1 MPIDNKK
8 LKNLYDAMRQE
19 GYDQSYD
26 EFRGAFLGNNNYANR
41 KDIYD
46 TMSSGGYNL
55 GKTYAEFMTSMRV
68 APKQANNRAS
78 AQAAAA
84 KSAPTQPTKGGWRPN
99 AEQMAGYQK
108 FTDGVLRTVK
118 NGDDVM
124 NRVNRQVARA
134 TRPNQQKVNLGF
146 NNKHSLLGGGSQ
158 VQHEGKKFD
167 AAKGDFVDQYS
178 TEAGNVYDNTYE
190 ADAEQYN
197 INRNKRDADTLDMVA
212 DIERQIREQEELLE
226 KTRKASRDVKAPDNL
241 WDALR
246 YTMSHADGS
255 RLDQEDIDEEAIKAN
270 ITNLQNRRSLLLHG
284 TSIGQKVGKSI
295 GDQLAEVNK
304 MINANLDDY
313 YKNHPDGGP
322 KIHDLEYNEI
332 WSIPSNPYLDVA
344 KRSLEDAQEMFNEAG
359 KSVGESGLTG
369 FGKGVIR
376 GFGSKLFDART
387 WDMGYTDL
395 KGGLSLAEV
404 LKKADEGKPLTV
416 EQQKMLDAK
425 ATELACAAY
434 FSGAL
439 GRGYKAG
446 QVTAESIPFMLEF
459 MLNPLSGTGRSAQAM
474 LTRYA
479 LKRFGRKAT
488 MELGE
493 DAAKKILYGDIRQL
507 TKSVFDKGLSKGAR
521 RLAAKTLAG
530 KASAR
535 IAGDITGAA
544 GMTFTT
550 GQGRVAADMLNRAT
564 GQVKFGVDTDGKV
577 KYTGH
582 DAPEESSLLTAYGKA
597 FGSQFSEN
605 YSEFM
610 GPYISYVGG
619 MFANGLKKIGGKYL
633 FDGLSSL
640 RNRSAA
646 AVMKLP
652 FAPMVSDF
660 IREAT
665 KSDWAKVIKGMQ
677 KRAHWDGTAEEYLEE
692 VAGNMLNAILVGD
705 NDFSTEEGRGVFN
718 LSDNID
724 TFLGVGLMSGAM
736 SVSSAAGYRT
746 PAYRARKMV
755 ENADARGEK
764 LMGGSLW
771 GKFRSSFDAAQSEQD
786 KQVILTSLL
795 QNSSLTNEGRR
806 AALQYAI
813 GKQFQQAVADGTFR
827 EMEEDAEKGNEVERA
842 CRAEY
847 AEGQNID
854 SVEEMRDAKT
864 RYNVLLREALAV
876 EPNAEIYSDPQFYE
890 QSNPNAT
897 PEQKAAMRAYAE
909 AKAQYEG
916 VADRMKTDMA
926 DQQQKANE
934 QVDRFKNQTDGLI
947 TRVRLRGSDA
957 EFYVTS
963 GHISLNNDG
972 TINDAATSSNLTIV
986 DGEGNERFISRGD
999 VVDVLAQNTPEET
1012 LEQLNDIIMNE
1023 AKAKADLIDGKL
1035 SFRAGDTFTIL
1046 NNEGQEQKVTIA
1058 QDPSTMAMSAVIE
1071 GEQAAVPLTEDS
1083 MAKLQQMSDAYQ
1095 ESRFG
1100 KYRQEQLDAVANAE
1114 NEATQ
1119 EGTAPASPTAA
1130 QEETG
1135 EPTEA
1140 RSYGYGESVSYV
1152 DGEGHTQEGVVH
1164 GKTPEGTYEVEFDN
1178 PPSGKNVVDEY
1189 TQEELDALVQ
1199 PIPAGQT
1206 EEAIPEPTALERVP
1220 INEETG
1226 EPMFEKADSETALD
1240 ALNEVTGGNEDN
1252 TTAIVRA
1259 QVEQATKALEAL
1271 KKKKPSKKAP
1281 SLKGSPLAMVK
1292 AQQEAEAN
1300 YNTAMEEYNAQV
1312 AAAEENLNA
1321 WSRINSLMNDRK
1333 RAIREQQEAERKARE
1348 EELHAEAVARLEE
1361 DKRIAAEK
1369 AAEQEAVGTHAV
1381 NPKIKAKWDGA
1392 TKVEGNP
1399 NAITLAD
1406 GSTIRGHY
1414 VLTEAGA
1421 ATASHDVNNAYE
1433 PTEGFPV
1440 DENGES
1446 VNDRDYKRDRDA
1458 QRIVRDMADSYDGR
1472 ALQSPVI
1479 VSKDGV
1485 VLSGNNRTMSGEIAA
1500 RQGTDKAYVA
1510 HLREFGAMFGFTP
1523 EQIDGMQHPRVV
1535 FVPDEELPY
1544 DANTFARFNAE
1555 QQKKQSKPEH
1565 AVKLGKIVPD
1575 NVFTSIVGDISR
1587 FDRMSDYYADGKAA
1601 ASAISQL
1608 LDAGVINEMQL
1619 PELRTGNALSA
1630 AGKELIE
1637 NTLIGKVFQ
1646 TSPDAVRQIIS
1657 TPTLRQ
1663 SVVMGLNEI
1672 ANNRTLAKSGYD
1684 LSKELAAAVD
1694 LVSRAKA
1701 EAPEIYKEGM
1711 PVSPYGRQQG
1721 LFDDEYGDS
1730 RVTDGVTLLLADL
1743 LNSGKP
1749 SDLRKVLSTY
1759 NHEAASPAA
1768 GLMDMFSGDVPS
1780 KEDVLNNVLNHF
1792 RNATPKEQQAIV
1804 DAAIAERKRRAE
1816 AAEPGGGS
1824 QGGEQTEN
1832 AVRGSEETSAENL
1845 GGNQADGIQ
1854 EKLTEEEADAMLDR
1868 MKSIADPMP
1877 EVELTPENWMNT
1889 FGLSNKIDTP
1899 IGEVKMGESQYA
1911 KLMEKKRSKEFGMV
1925 VGTITDPDVVFIEPS
1940 SAKDGQVTERAY
1952 SYVFVKTFK
1961 KEDENVRYYSSV
1973 TVSIDGMEISV
1984 SSHYINSNKAKK
1996 KLLELNR
2003 RYTKTAL
2010 ISNSSDGRLAE
2021 QQDAVPDL
2029 LPTQENNAVSDLP
2042 FPKDGVSVGEDT
2054 ANSTE
2059 LQGNG
2064 KESSHKGFVPDEKV
2078 IEENVQRSERALG
2091 LPSSV
2096 KREKTEVKVS
2106 DNGKVMVIKTDY
2118 SANGSKASVITLLAE
2133 NDGQL
2138 DWAAQS
2144 FVDGKPTSEL
2154 KYDYTL
2160 SYDDMMEMFDDND
2173 AIRQDINPLKQIAR
2187 NAGID
2192 IDALLNGKE
2201 HGTKVSIEASREK
2214 TSENEGEK
2222 TLSAQIEDASADVNT
2237 EPTEAQKEA
2246 GNYKKGHVHVG
2257 SFDITIEQPQGSVRK
2272 GTDANGKQWESK
2284 MHNTYGYFRGT
2295 EGVDGD
2301 HIDVF
2306 LSNDI
2311 DGWNR
2316 QTVFVVDQYNPDGSF
2331 DEHKVMLGF
2340 NNAEEAKRDYL
2351 ANYEKGWENG
2361 RRIDVS
2367 AVNLADFEKWIASS
2381 HRKTKPFS
2389 EYSSVK
2395 KEGSSSSETKQS
2407 KSTAEEKPFNAV
2419 IEMLRKKFPDA
2430 SMEALTA
2437 ADRLLREQ
2445 ALPGERQKAIEA
2457 VAKALGLKV
2466 EWRDTMEKEN
2476 GTFNPKTRTITIAR
2490 DSEHALANTF
2500 GHEVTHA
2507 VRKLSEADYKNLKD
2521 AVRRLYPSEKE
2532 YNEAVQ
2538 AYGEVYTD
2546 LDFDALEEELIAD
2559 NIGFMIGGRNDMT
2572 QELASRMNHRVLWAI
2587 HDAMNKVRNALAKVL
2602 HIDSKKN
2609 GLLEA
2614 IDSARATIRETMAN
2628 AQRIAKEK
2636 GQGLSNESDSTKQSL
2651 RTQDTTIRDA
2661 LVERM
2666 RLSGMDVI
2674 TDETGQRVL
2683 DMANGRDT
2691 RFEAARHKSEA
2702 ARRRDEMLRAIDQAK
2717 AFISGKTE
2725 QQTRAERRERERKFR
2740 EETKVLY
2747 DRVLAGNFDS
2757 VTLQLLDDF
2766 INKVTP
2772 NNYYGRPLSKR
2783 LSERTLRKVYERE
2796 RTSSVDAL
2804 FSRISESAVPA
2815 DERTRPEA
2823 KRRIE
2828 EKKKELLKGWAI
2840 ATGNWHTAVSD
2851 FTDDTKPI
2859 GSGKDSVVYHSKD
2872 GKSVIKVSKGKES
2885 ARKFRPDMDNVA
2897 LFNTVFPASKYEIIG
2912 YGEID
2917 GKFVR
2922 FLRQPIVDFTDS
2934 TPLSVEERV
2943 AYMERLGFRPMNDEK
2958 TAFTNG
2964 EIVASDIQGNN
2975 IVKDRDGNIRVID
2988 ADMRFHTKEFGG
3000 KYSYPA
3006 VETDTETAPNIRE
3019 QRVYHGNGANDVRFF
3034 RTANGKAYGF
3044 TVGGK
3049 IYIDPRIATSE
3060 TPVHEYA
3067 HLWATALKSAN
3078 AKEWQ
3083 NVVGLMKGTKVWDEV
3098 KALYPELKSDDE
3110 IADEVLATYSGRRG
3124 AERLREEQRR
3134 IAKGNGSVFEKAEA
3148 ISALERV
3155 KQALKRFWKGVADFL
3170 HIHYTSA
3177 EEVADRVMKDL
3188 LDGVDPRKFGDG
3200 GKSLDAYNKI
3210 RKHFIGEQ
3218 GAERADHA
3226 EEVTTR
3232 IDNLN
3237 VAREMEDAKK
3247 DAKAIKMA
3255 TGWERGADGKWRY
3268 EIPDLKYF
3276 GKGDAGYKKARGKQ
3290 PWSKEL
3296 DGLSDKIFDGE
3307 ELSESEYRRFDELA
3321 QKEDDFKTDY
3331 LNREKP
3337 HLADWVENDELFK
3350 AYPDLKR
3357 VNVVFTDQLPTN
3369 VGGSYNEREHTI
3381 VVNTNYVGDIDSV
3394 LAHEVQHAIQKIE
3407 GFARGGNPES
3417 IQERFK
3423 AAKKEWRARAWADE
3437 LRYKAD
3443 EMGEHYNQAAVEKA
3457 LIDEYKEMGM
3467 DDDEWMPD
3475 KETRMKGFNYFARGY
3490 ADRSMDADIK
3500 NFRLA
3505 ESTRADFNPYMEYTK
3520 LGGEVESRNVEKR
3533 MKMSPEERRAS
3544 LAAETEDVSREDQIF
3559 LFGEDGTSMKTSSDL
3574 NEMFGNRWLDEQ
3586 TNDDGRHTTQVK
3598 STINSYKKF
3607 GDWVKRDS
3615 NGRDVDVLDA
3625 SSGLGLGTAWMR
3637 DNGFKVDDVEPFPS
3651 DSREAPTFSS
3661 YDEIDKKYDYIIS
3674 NAVLNVIPDDW
3685 RANVLHQMADKL
3697 KDGGKLVINVRGAEG
3712 IRKQGIEG
3720 KTRTTLDDASEILV
3734 HRPDGSIK
3742 SYQKGFTKSE
3752 LKEWCEKELGEGY
3765 SVEIANNKNAGG
3777 SYDTA
3782 VVVTKN
3788 NESDIETIN
3797 TKFNEELQQQID
3809 GTLPEGHIYK
3819 MGKPGRI
3826 LLSTGVPNLPI
3837 QMNAK
3842 RLQVKAT
3849 LFDHDFDL
3857 SEVKDLVRVLQHP
3870 LAVFAYGDKSKA
3882 QNIIVPL
3889 QKDGKNFI
3897 VGLSLN
3903 PTVGGRKLEINSI
3916 RNVFPKDNSEWLNW
3930 INQDKALYIDK
3941 EKIQTLIDQ
3950 QRTNLADVAYLDLDS
3965 VANVMENF
3973 ENPKVS
3979 DENVADGGIMFR
3991 NGGAA
3996 DAEKQSRR
4004 GTPNLYP
4011 DHIAQAI
4018 YEQSV
4023 SGFKFDLDE
4032 AWHDSLL
4039 SVKRLQEAISETRGV
4054 PIRDFENV
4062 YWHAVTLSS
4071 VNAAEMEQLMN
4082 LRIQPFIEAVQDICK
4097 KHDLTQEDIEVYL
4110 NCKHG
4115 LERNEAMARKFAE
4128 AKAEEEF
4135 EAELKKAQKTAT
4147 ANPNDQAAQLAL
4159 LDVQLRMNDRKHE
4172 LYLKNREKD
4181 YSGLTDIF
4189 DPKDKVTGDRLDLTV
4204 SELEDKAKK
4213 CVDDF
4218 EAKVGVAEV
4227 TKLWDNIHE
4236 LNNYSL
4242 RKSYLSGLISKNQ
4255 YDSVKQMYQW
4265 YVPLRG
4271 FNEEVAGDVYTYVTR
4286 GETRTQQLLKEAKG
4300 RTSRAGDI
4308 LATMMNMANSAV
4320 NQGNRNLMKQKIL
4333 NLALNAKSPLLSVS
4347 STWYQTDANGFD
4359 VPIEPPIN
4367 DQMTPSEQKD
4377 AIEQWEDTM
4386 EMLAKQGKVH
4396 RMSDNLRLNL
4406 RTQKWQADEHCI
4418 RVQRGGKEYC
4428 VWVNGNP
4435 RAAQALNDRLGNQ
4448 VTKPYKATET
4458 ILDKAEDLFTDGF
4471 IKIFRYMAQSVTSL
4485 NPEFVISNFQRD
4497 LASASLIS
4505 TGKYGA
4511 GYTKDFLV
4519 NVKRLGVLTGTM
4531 SHKKEYRNA
4540 AGIYTLYS
4548 KYKSGNL
4555 DNNNE
4560 MERYFAEFMANGG
4573 ETGYTQSLSI
4583 KDYQSRIQSALGDKG
4598 FVKWSKNAGHAVAD
4612 FVEMA
4617 NRGVENTC
4625 RFAAYMTSRQHGKSV
4640 LQSIVDAKE
4649 ASTNFNLHGA
4659 GGFGNAWLRKSIIF
4673 INPAVQSIVQ
4683 YCQLTAKHPKA
4694 MLSMLGGTIGLGA
4707 AMAFACAS
4715 MVAPGGGD
4723 PDSNYW
4729 DLSDYVRHN
4738 YIVIPSGNGNWT
4750 RIALPPEI
4758 RAVYGLGVIAM
4769 EAAMGR
4775 MNHSSIP
4782 AAIGDQLMQFSPVAF
4797 LDPRNFFN
4805 RSDSDHPVGKTLFR
4819 AFIPTLLSPLADAYV
4834 FDEDFMGR
4842 QITGKN
4848 DFNDDK
4854 PEFQRTSYDTL
4865 PQLVSF
4871 SRWLNNISGGN
4882 DYKKGWINVNPSSAG
4897 YVASQYIGGPLQFF
4911 TKIGKTVA
4919 MITYEDLR
4927 DMRNVPFL
4935 SRFMTST
4942 DNDYGRNQVSNAEF
4956 KYWSAIADDVRT
4968 QIRGFEKEIE
4978 SGDTKNLDDYKKL
4991 VSSKEYEMYQMI
5003 DYMDWLKDIR
5013 ELNQKRKEETTQD
5026 AQKQVT
5032 LEIYEVRRKMAEC
5045 LNKAEEMGVYLEMGQ
5060 LNLELANAKTTEERA
5075 AIQAKINEKRK
5086 ENLKKIGAIE

>member
-1 MPIDNKK
+1 MSNIIDKMYDDLKAKGYLSKDRDTFNKFFFAPGETGYQNRKK
-8 LKNLYDAMRQE
+8 LYDDLHSKGYLQSSSYEDFAQRIGLHSVRPSQTASRQ
-19 GYDQSYD
+19 Q
-26 EFRGAFLGNNNYANR
+26 
-41 KDIYD
+41 
-46 TMSSGGYNL
+46 
-55 GKTYAEFMTSMRV
+55 V
-68 APKQANNRAS
+68 APQQANKNA
-78 AQAAAA
+78 AAHAAAA
-84 KSAPTQPTKGGWRPN
+84 KSAPTQPAKGGWRPN

-178 TEAGNVYDNTYE
+178 TEAGNVYDNAYE

-226 KTRKASRDVKAPDNL
+226 KTRKASRDVKAPNNL

-246 YTMSHADGS
+246 YTMSHADGP

-270 ITNLQNRRSLLLHG
+270 ITNLQNKRLLLLHG

-295 GDQLAEVNK
+295 GDQLAEVNR
-304 MINANLDDY
+304 MIGDDIDNY
-313 YKNHPDGGP
+313 YKRHPNGGP
-322 KIHDLEYNEI
+322 TLVSHDYHATGQYQI
-332 WSIPSNPYLDVA
+332 NPYLDVA
-344 KRSLEDAQEMFNEAG
+344 ARSLEDAQEMFNEAG

-550 GQGRVAADMLNRAT
+550 GQGRVVADMLNRAT

-736 SVSSAAGYRT
+736 SVASAAGYRT

-755 ENADARGEK
+755 ENADSRGEK
-764 LMGGSLW
+764 LLGSSLW
-771 GKFRSSFDAAQSEQD
+771 GKFKSSFDAAQSEQD

-806 AALQYAI
+806 AVLQYAS

-864 RYNVLLREALAV
+864 RYNVLLREALSV
-876 EPNAEIYSDPQFYE
+876 EPNAEMYSDPQFYE

-916 VADRMKTDMA
+916 VADRIKTDMA
-926 DQQQKANE
+926 DQQKKANE
-934 QVDRFKNQTDGLI
+934 QVERFKNQTDGLI
-947 TRVRLRGSDA
+947 TRVRLRGSKKNDKKN

-963 GHISLNNDG
+963 GHISLNYNG

-986 DGEGNERFISRGD
+986 DREGNQRFISRDD
-999 VVDVLAQNTPEET
+999 VVEVLSQNTTEET
-1012 LEQLNDIIMNE
+1012 LEQLNDKITNE
-1023 AKAKADLIDGKL
+1023 AKVKADLIDGKL

-1095 ESRFG
+1095 ESRFA
-1100 KYRQEQLDAVANAE
+1100 KFRQEQNDAVANAE

-1119 EGTAPASPTAA
+1119 EGAAPASPTSA
-1130 QEETG
+1130 QEETSAPSEG
-1135 EPTEA
+1135 

-1178 PPSGKNVVDEY
+1178 PPSGKEVVDEY

-1199 PIPAGQT
+1199 PSSAEQT
-1206 EEAIPEPTALERVP
+1206 EEVASGQESEEEVAPSTEAPAETPAEESDAEPQGNDA
-1220 INEETG
+1220 
-1226 EPMFEKADSETALD
+1226 ADSVPPTTEELVEMARRGNELAQYQLDQQGIQWKEPAEQTKDNAVAQSPKKDVPRDKDGNIIYDQVPVATTIEDLYDGALD
-1240 ALNEVTGGNEDN
+1240 DEEIGNFVQSQIDAAN
-1252 TTAIVRA
+1252 
-1259 QVEQATKALEAL
+1259 KAVD
-1271 KKKKPSKKAP
+1271 KITKKKPKISTNKSAYLEAKKKWEGE
-1281 SLKGSPLAMVK
+1281 L
-1292 AQQEAEAN
+1292 
-1300 YNTAMEEYNAQV
+1300 
-1312 AAAEENLNA
+1312 
-1321 WSRINSLMNDRK
+1321 R
-1333 RAIREQQEAERKARE
+1333 EAERKAQYWNDVKAEVEKITTPADARGWKDELSGEAARRQYRENSGNDHEAKSASEVAAEFFSQSHVKVTPESYRKETGFGLDEQRKMVGKISKEGKTIDRLSEELALFDEEYYNGRFFGGDSMVAKDALIAHLSSADARKGVSKVQSEAEAQFVEDYEEQRERYYQERYHMSYEEYIEYSAQEMPELMRKYSNFDEQQFYNRYADEIEADLNRREQQSNNNNGTEGNDATRE
-1348 EELHAEAVARLEE
+1348 EQRHDRGNQVQSGQRTDDNSGSEGGKDSEGEVRTRDEGSDEQKSSSEESAVGGQR
-1361 DKRIAAEK
+1361 
-1369 AAEQEAVGTHAV
+1369 EQETD
-1381 NPKIKAKWDGA
+1381 IEQ
-1392 TKVEGNP
+1392 VEGANEVDKSSHKTDNQGNP
-1399 NAITLAD
+1399 LNAD
-1406 GSTIRGHY
+1406 GTLKLEKVKS
-1414 VLTEAGA
+1414 VDDLTDEDF
-1421 ATASHDVNNAYE
+1421 SK
-1433 PTEGFPV
+1433 PTR
-1440 DENGES
+1440 S
-1446 VNDRDYKRDRDA
+1446 V
-1458 QRIVRDMADSYDGR
+1458 
-1472 ALQSPVI
+1472 
-1479 VSKDGV
+1479 
-1485 VLSGNNRTMSGEIAA
+1485 
-1500 RQGTDKAYVA
+1500 
-1510 HLREFGAMFGFTP
+1510 
-1523 EQIDGMQHPRVV
+1523 
-1535 FVPDEELPY
+1535 ELPQVPENV
-1544 DANTFARFNAE
+1544 DNA
-1555 QQKKQSKPEH
+1555 
-1565 AVKLGKIVPD
+1565 LG
-1575 NVFTSIVGDISR
+1575 
-1587 FDRMSDYYADGKAA
+1587 ADGKPVIIKKNIFEKNWEAHKFPFA
-1601 ASAISQL
+1601 ESRSILKSALYNTDLVGQTQPTKRPLHWVAIK
-1608 LDAGVINEMQL
+1608 LDEKSPIVVLEVNENKDNVEIVGWYTLDGRNLERIKRQAEKNGG
-1619 PELRTGNALSA
+1619 ELVMLSP
-1630 AGKELIE
+1630 KD
-1637 NTLIGKVFQ
+1637 KVE
-1646 TSPDAVRQIIS
+1646 SLS
-1657 TPTLRQ
+1657 TPQ
-1663 SVVMGLNEI
+1663 
-1672 ANNRTLAKSGYD
+1672 
-1684 LSKELAAAVD
+1684 
-1694 LVSRAKA
+1694 
-1701 EAPEIYKEGM
+1701 
-1711 PVSPYGRQQG
+1711 
-1721 LFDDEYGDS
+1721 
-1730 RVTDGVTLLLADL
+1730 
-1743 LNSGKP
+1743 
-1749 SDLRKVLSTY
+1749 SDL
-1759 NHEAASPAA
+1759 
-1768 GLMDMFSGDVPS
+1768 
-1780 KEDVLNNVLNHF
+1780 
-1792 RNATPKEQQAIV
+1792 
-1804 DAAIAERKRRAE
+1804 
-1816 AAEPGGGS
+1816 
-1824 QGGEQTEN
+1824 
-1832 AVRGSEETSAENL
+1832 
-1845 GGNQADGIQ
+1845 
-1854 EKLTEEEADAMLDR
+1854 
-1868 MKSIADPMP
+1868 
-1877 EVELTPENWMNT
+1877 
-1889 FGLSNKIDTP
+1889 
-1899 IGEVKMGESQYA
+1899 
-1911 KLMEKKRSKEFGMV
+1911 
-1925 VGTITDPDVVFIEPS
+1925 
-1940 SAKDGQVTERAY
+1940 
-1952 SYVFVKTFK
+1952 
-1961 KEDENVRYYSSV
+1961 
-1973 TVSIDGMEISV
+1973 
-1984 SSHYINSNKAKK
+1984 
-1996 KLLELNR
+1996 
-2003 RYTKTAL
+2003 
-2010 ISNSSDGRLAE
+2010 SSDGKGNNIS
-2021 QQDAVPDL
+2021 DSV
-2029 LPTQENNAVSDLP
+2029 QENGD
-2042 FPKDGVSVGEDT
+2042 K
-2054 ANSTE
+2054 
-2059 LQGNG
+2059 
-2064 KESSHKGFVPDEKV
+2064 SSK
-2078 IEENVQRSERALG
+2078 
-2091 LPSSV
+2091 
-2096 KREKTEVKVS
+2096 
-2106 DNGKVMVIKTDY
+2106 
-2118 SANGSKASVITLLAE
+2118 
-2133 NDGQL
+2133 
-2138 DWAAQS
+2138 
-2144 FVDGKPTSEL
+2144 
-2154 KYDYTL
+2154 
-2160 SYDDMMEMFDDND
+2160 
-2173 AIRQDINPLKQIAR
+2173 
-2187 NAGID
+2187 
-2192 IDALLNGKE
+2192 
-2201 HGTKVSIEASREK
+2201 
-2214 TSENEGEK
+2214 
-2222 TLSAQIEDASADVNT
+2222 
-2237 EPTEAQKEA
+2237 
-2246 GNYKKGHVHVG
+2246 
-2257 SFDITIEQPQGSVRK
+2257 
-2272 GTDANGKQWESK
+2272 
-2284 MHNTYGYFRGT
+2284 
-2295 EGVDGD
+2295 
-2301 HIDVF
+2301 
-2306 LSNDI
+2306 
-2311 DGWNR
+2311 
-2316 QTVFVVDQYNPDGSF
+2316 
-2331 DEHKVMLGF
+2331 
-2340 NNAEEAKRDYL
+2340 
-2351 ANYEKGWENG
+2351 
-2361 RRIDVS
+2361 
-2367 AVNLADFEKWIASS
+2367 
-2381 HRKTKPFS
+2381 
-2389 EYSSVK
+2389 
-2395 KEGSSSSETKQS
+2395 TKQS

-2507 VRKLSEADYKNLKD
+2507 VRNLSEADYKNLKD
-2521 AVRRLYPSEKE
+2521 AVRRLYSSEKE

-2538 AYGEVYTD
+2538 TYGDMYTG

-2609 GLLEA
+2609 GLLET

-2636 GQGLSNESDSTKQSL
+2636 GQGLSNESGSARQSL
-2651 RTQDTTIRDA
+2651 RTQDTAIRDA

-2674 TDETGQRVL
+2674 TDEAEGQRVL

-2783 LSERTLRKVYERE
+2783 LSERTLRKVHERE

-2804 FSRISESAVPA
+2804 FSRISESSVPA
-2815 DERTRPEA
+2815 NERTRPEA

-2840 ATGNWHTAVSD
+2840 ATGNWHTDVKD
-2851 FTDDTKPI
+2851 FTNADEPL
-2859 GSGKDSVVYHSKD
+2859 GSGKDSDVYVSKD
-2872 GKSVIKVSKGKES
+2872 GNNVIKVSKGKES

-2975 IVKDRDGNIRVID
+2975 IVRDRDGNIRVID

-3019 QRVYHGNGANDVRFF
+3019 QRVYHGNGANGVRFF

-3098 KALYPELKSDDE
+3098 KALYPELKSEDE

-3124 AERLREEQRR
+3124 AERLREEQRK

-3148 ISALERV
+3148 ISALESV

-3381 VVNTNYVGDIDSV
+3381 VVNTNYVGDTDSV

-3697 KDGGKLVINVRGAEG
+3697 KDGGKLVINVRGAES
-3712 IRKQGIEG
+3712 ISKQGKEG
-3720 KTRTTLDDASEILV
+3720 ETRITLDSPSEILV
-3734 HRPDGSIK
+3734 LRPNGSIK
-3742 SYQKGFTKSE
+3742 AYQKGFTKSE

-3788 NESDIETIN
+3788 NESGTVGVASEAGHPSWSAQALPSSVAKLEKNQEYAKDLA
-3797 TKFNEELQQQID
+3797 KLS
-3809 GTLPEGHIYK
+3809 GTLSKKVMGAHEFLFSVAKAFGFEEGNFNKSFYTDLGSSVGI
-3819 MGKPGRI
+3819 RI
-3826 LLSTGVPNLPI
+3826 S
-3837 QMNAK
+3837 
-3842 RLQVKAT
+3842 
-3849 LFDHDFDL
+3849 DHSANPD
-3857 SEVKDLVRVLQHP
+3857 
-3870 LAVFAYGDKSKA
+3870 
-3882 QNIIVPL
+3882 NIINRNDNSNVYGL
-3889 QKDGKNFI
+3889 VIKLSNHRFKSRKDANYLEYVYYPDKLTQERQQEIVVGLKNF
-3897 VGLSLN
+3897 
-3903 PTVGGRKLEINSI
+3903 LETGDYAQLPSPDRVNRSGVFDR
-3916 RNVFPKDNSEWLNW
+3916 RNDIDSESS
-3930 INQDKALYIDK
+3930 
-3941 EKIQTLIDQ
+3941 
-3950 QRTNLADVAYLDLDS
+3950 DV
-3965 VANVMENF
+3965 
-3973 ENPKVS
+3973 
-3979 DENVADGGIMFR
+3979 
-3991 NGGAA
+3991 
-3996 DAEKQSRR
+3996 KQSRR

-4023 SGFKFDLDE
+4023 NGFKFDLDE

-4115 LERNEAMARKFAE
+4115 LERNEAMARRAAE
-4128 AKAEEEF
+4128 KQANEEFKDELRKAER
-4135 EAELKKAQKTAT
+4135 AAAKDPL
-4147 ANPNDQAAQLAL
+4147 DQDAADAL
-4159 LDVQLRMNDRKHE
+4159 DDVKQRMNDREEE

-4218 EAKVGVAEV
+4218 ENKVGVADV

-4242 RKSYLSGLISKNQ
+4242 RKSYLSGLISKSQ

-4367 DQMTPSEQKD
+4367 DQMTPSEQRD

-4386 EMLAKQGKVH
+4386 EMQAKQGKVH

-4458 ILDKAEDLFTDGF
+4458 ILDKAEELFTDGF
-4471 IKIFRYMAQSVTSL
+4471 IKIFRYMAKSVTSL

-4505 TGKYGA
+4505 TGKYGV

-4540 AGIYTLYS
+4540 AGIYTLYN
-4548 KYKSGNL
+4548 KYKSGTL

-4560 MERYFAEFMANGG
+4560 MERYFAEFMQNGG

-4694 MLSMLGGTIGLGA
+4694 MLSMLGGTILLGA

-4775 MNHSSIP
+4775 MNHSRIP

-4805 RSDSDHPVGKTLFR
+4805 RSDSDHSVGKTLIK
-4819 AFIPTLLSPLADAYV
+4819 AFTPTLASPIADAYIW
-4834 FDEDFMGR
+4834 DEDFMGR
-4842 QITGKN
+4842 QITGRN
-4848 DFNDDK
+4848 DFNEDK
-4854 PEFQRTSYDTL
+4854 PEFQRVSYDTL

-4897 YVASQYIGGPLQFF
+4897 YVASQYLGGPLQFF

-5045 LNKAEEMGVYLEMGQ
+5045 LNKAEEMGVYLEMSQ

>member
-68 APKQANNRAS
+68 APQQANKNAA

-84 KSAPTQPTKGGWRPN
+84 KSAPTQPAKGGWRPN
-99 AEQMAGYQK
+99 AEQMAGYQR

-124 NRVNRQVARA
+124 NRVNTRVARA
-134 TRPNQQKVNLGF
+134 KRPNQQKVNLGF

-178 TEAGNVYDNTYE
+178 TEAGNVYDNAYE

-197 INRNKRDADTLDMVA
+197 INRNKRDAETLDAVA

-246 YTMSHADGS
+246 YTMSHADGP

-304 MINANLDDY
+304 MIGDDIDNY
-313 YKNHPDGGP
+313 YKRHPNGGP
-322 KIHDLEYNEI
+322 TLVSHDYHATGQYQT
-332 WSIPSNPYLDVA
+332 NPYLDVA
-344 KRSLEDAQEMFNEAG
+344 ARSLEDAQEMFNEAG

-404 LKKADEGKPLTV
+404 LKRADEGKPLTV

-459 MLNPLSGTGRSAQAM
+459 MLNPLSKTGISAQAM

-521 RLAAKTLAG
+521 GLAAKTLVSKAG
-530 KASAR
+530 AR

-544 GMTFTT
+544 GMTATT
-550 GQGRVAADMLNRAT
+550 GQGRVVADMLNRAT

-764 LMGGSLW
+764 LLGGSLW
-771 GKFRSSFDAAQSEQD
+771 GKFKSSFDAAQSEQD
-786 KQVILTSLL
+786 KQVILTALL
-795 QNSSLTNEGRR
+795 QNSSLTNEARR
-806 AALQYAI
+806 AALQYAS

-827 EMEEDAEKGNEVERA
+827 EMEEDAEKGNEVERS

-847 AEGQNID
+847 TEGQNID

-864 RYNVLLREALAV
+864 RYNVLISGALAV
-876 EPNAEIYSDPQFYE
+876 EPNAEMYSGPQFYE

-934 QVDRFKNQTDGLI
+934 QVERFKNQTDGLI

-986 DGEGNERFISRGD
+986 DGEGNQRFISRGD

-1023 AKAKADLIDGKL
+1023 AKEKADLIDGKL

-1100 KYRQEQLDAVANAE
+1100 KYRQEQQDAVANAE

-1119 EGTAPASPTAA
+1119 EEATPTSPTVA
-1130 QEETG
+1130 QEEAGAPTG
-1135 EPTEA
+1135 G

-1152 DGEGHTQEGVVH
+1152 DGEGHTQDGVVH
-1164 GKTPEGTYEVEFDN
+1164 GKTPDGTYEVEFEN
-1178 PPSGKNVVDEY
+1178 PPSGKNVVDAY

-1199 PIPAGQT
+1199 PSSAEQT
-1206 EEAIPEPTALERVP
+1206 EEVVPEQVP
-1220 INEETG
+1220 EE
-1226 EPMFEKADSETALD
+1226 EPAEPQGNDAADSVPPTTEELVEMARRGNELAQYQLDQQGIQWKEPAEQTKDNAVAQSPKKDVPRDKDGNIIYDQVPVATTIEDLYDGALD
-1240 ALNEVTGGNEDN
+1240 DEEIGNFVQSQIDAAN
-1252 TTAIVRA
+1252 
-1259 QVEQATKALEAL
+1259 KAVD
-1271 KKKKPSKKAP
+1271 KITKKKPQISTNKSAYLEAKKKWEGE
-1281 SLKGSPLAMVK
+1281 L
-1292 AQQEAEAN
+1292 
-1300 YNTAMEEYNAQV
+1300 
-1312 AAAEENLNA
+1312 
-1321 WSRINSLMNDRK
+1321 R
-1333 RAIREQQEAERKARE
+1333 EAERKAQYWNDVKAEVEKITTPADARGWKDELSGEAARRQYRENSGNDHEAKSASEVAAEFFSQSHVKVTPESYRKETGFGLDEQRKMVGKISKEGKTIDRLSEELALFDEEYYNGRFFGGDSMVAKDALIAHLSSADARKGVSKVQSEAEAQFVEDYEEQRERYYQERYHMSYEEYIEYSAQEMPELMRKYSNFDEQQFYNRYADEIEADLTRREQQSNNNNGTEENDSTRE
-1348 EELHAEAVARLEE
+1348 EQRHDRGNQVQSGQRTDDNSGSEGGEDSEGAVRTRDEGSDEQKSSSEE
-1361 DKRIAAEK
+1361 SAVGGQREQETDIEQVEGANEVDKRSHKTDNQGNPLNADGTLKLEKVKSVDDLTDEDFSKPTRSVELPQVPENVDNALGADGKPVIIKKNIFEKNWEAHKFPFAESRSILKSALYNTDLVGQTQPTKRPLHWVAIKLDEKSPIVVLEVNENKDNVEIVGWYTLDGRNLERIKRQAEK
-1369 AAEQEAVGTHAV
+1369 NGGELVMLS
-1381 NPKIKAKWDGA
+1381 PKD
-1392 TKVEGNP
+1392 KVESLSTPQSDLSSDGKGKEKVSSKQGSVGRKNVYGK
-1399 NAITLAD
+1399 NKVAD
-1406 GSTIRGHY
+1406 WRTSVSSAMRQYET
-1414 VLTEAGA
+1414 
-1421 ATASHDVNNAYE
+1421 SPHDAH
-1433 PTEGFPV
+1433 
-1440 DENGES
+1440 
-1446 VNDRDYKRDRDA
+1446 
-1458 QRIVRDMADSYDGR
+1458 
-1472 ALQSPVI
+1472 
-1479 VSKDGV
+1479 
-1485 VLSGNNRTMSGEIAA
+1485 
-1500 RQGTDKAYVA
+1500 VA
-1510 HLREFGAMFGFTP
+1510 MCDI
-1523 EQIDGMQHPRVV
+1523 IDGMDSNALYGLMRMVLRTITSLDNENIRDGWKVDATHDLFDILKDRGFVV
-1535 FVPDEELPY
+1535 TKGSKGVAIGDVVIDKHGIIYVVEGVGKSRLDCGLY
-1544 DANTFARFNAE
+1544 DVNDKTIID
-1555 QQKKQSKPEH
+1555 H
-1565 AVKLGKIVPD
+1565 M
-1575 NVFTSIVGDISR
+1575 TISR
-1587 FDRMSDYYADGKAA
+1587 ASVKYYYRDVNGKKDSVRLQKAD
-1601 ASAISQL
+1601 
-1608 LDAGVINEMQL
+1608 V
-1619 PELRTGNALSA
+1619 
-1630 AGKELIE
+1630 
-1637 NTLIGKVFQ
+1637 
-1646 TSPDAVRQIIS
+1646 
-1657 TPTLRQ
+1657 
-1663 SVVMGLNEI
+1663 
-1672 ANNRTLAKSGYD
+1672 
-1684 LSKELAAAVD
+1684 
-1694 LVSRAKA
+1694 
-1701 EAPEIYKEGM
+1701 
-1711 PVSPYGRQQG
+1711 
-1721 LFDDEYGDS
+1721 
-1730 RVTDGVTLLLADL
+1730 
-1743 LNSGKP
+1743 
-1749 SDLRKVLSTY
+1749 
-1759 NHEAASPAA
+1759 
-1768 GLMDMFSGDVPS
+1768 
-1780 KEDVLNNVLNHF
+1780 
-1792 RNATPKEQQAIV
+1792 V
-1804 DAAIAERKRRAE
+1804 DA
-1816 AAEPGGGS
+1816 
-1824 QGGEQTEN
+1824 
-1832 AVRGSEETSAENL
+1832 
-1845 GGNQADGIQ
+1845 
-1854 EKLTEEEADAMLDR
+1854 
-1868 MKSIADPMP
+1868 
-1877 EVELTPENWMNT
+1877 ELM
-1889 FGLSNKIDTP
+1889 
-1899 IGEVKMGESQYA
+1899 
-1911 KLMEKKRSKEFGMV
+1911 
-1925 VGTITDPDVVFIEPS
+1925 
-1940 SAKDGQVTERAY
+1940 
-1952 SYVFVKTFK
+1952 
-1961 KEDENVRYYSSV
+1961 
-1973 TVSIDGMEISV
+1973 
-1984 SSHYINSNKAKK
+1984 
-1996 KLLELNR
+1996 
-2003 RYTKTAL
+2003 
-2010 ISNSSDGRLAE
+2010 
-2021 QQDAVPDL
+2021 
-2029 LPTQENNAVSDLP
+2029 
-2042 FPKDGVSVGEDT
+2042 
-2054 ANSTE
+2054 
-2059 LQGNG
+2059 
-2064 KESSHKGFVPDEKV
+2064 
-2078 IEENVQRSERALG
+2078 
-2091 LPSSV
+2091 
-2096 KREKTEVKVS
+2096 
-2106 DNGKVMVIKTDY
+2106 
-2118 SANGSKASVITLLAE
+2118 
-2133 NDGQL
+2133 
-2138 DWAAQS
+2138 
-2144 FVDGKPTSEL
+2144 
-2154 KYDYTL
+2154 
-2160 SYDDMMEMFDDND
+2160 
-2173 AIRQDINPLKQIAR
+2173 
-2187 NAGID
+2187 
-2192 IDALLNGKE
+2192 
-2201 HGTKVSIEASREK
+2201 
-2214 TSENEGEK
+2214 
-2222 TLSAQIEDASADVNT
+2222 
-2237 EPTEAQKEA
+2237 
-2246 GNYKKGHVHVG
+2246 
-2257 SFDITIEQPQGSVRK
+2257 
-2272 GTDANGKQWESK
+2272 
-2284 MHNTYGYFRGT
+2284 
-2295 EGVDGD
+2295 
-2301 HIDVF
+2301 
-2306 LSNDI
+2306 
-2311 DGWNR
+2311 
-2316 QTVFVVDQYNPDGSF
+2316 
-2331 DEHKVMLGF
+2331 
-2340 NNAEEAKRDYL
+2340 
-2351 ANYEKGWENG
+2351 
-2361 RRIDVS
+2361 
-2367 AVNLADFEKWIASS
+2367 
-2381 HRKTKPFS
+2381 
-2389 EYSSVK
+2389 
-2395 KEGSSSSETKQS
+2395 
-2407 KSTAEEKPFNAV
+2407 AEEKPFNAV

-2445 ALPGERQKAIEA
+2445 ALPGERQKAIKA

-2507 VRKLSEADYKNLKD
+2507 VRNLSEADYKNLKD

-2538 AYGEVYTD
+2538 AYGDEYTG

-2636 GQGLSNESDSTKQSL
+2636 GQGLSNESGSARQSL
-2651 RTQDTTIRDA
+2651 RTQDTASEFAEKHGVAADDVRQYAEGMKSGNLQKADWALSEIRRTMRVANRGMKLSEFGKLFRPIQNELAERYGDIERLRQEHIDAEMRERNLMEAARKKAEEEERNRQARLEELSLLGDAEVDKRYMDALKRGDEATAREMLDEAARRKGYGDAESDYQGEGAWAAPSNPGYKSADERRADLENNTIFNVEDMALGYSAQPEDYFKYPKRYAQDTPHGRESTQSIQKAIEAVKRGEKDVKVKVYRAVPTSVKEGKLRNGDWVTPSRIYAEMHGNNRLEGKYRIIEDEVPVDELWWDGNDANEWGYDNGKGYKYKNVKNNRKSDDLVTRDDKGNVIPPSKRFNQRKADERYQKRTDGVKPSKAEVALRDA
-2661 LVERM
+2661 LVEHM
-2666 RLSGMDVI
+2666 RLSFKDMI
-2674 TDETGQRVL
+2674 ADEEGQRVL
-2683 DMANGRDT
+2683 DLANGDG
-2691 RFEAARHKSEA
+2691 
-2702 ARRRDEMLRAIDQAK
+2702 AK
-2717 AFISGKTE
+2717 
-2725 QQTRAERRERERKFR
+2725 
-2740 EETKVLY
+2740 
-2747 DRVLAGNFDS
+2747 
-2757 VTLQLLDDF
+2757 
-2766 INKVTP
+2766 
-2772 NNYYGRPLSKR
+2772 
-2783 LSERTLRKVYERE
+2783 
-2796 RTSSVDAL
+2796 
-2804 FSRISESAVPA
+2804 
-2815 DERTRPEA
+2815 
-2823 KRRIE
+2823 
-2828 EKKKELLKGWAI
+2828 
-2840 ATGNWHTAVSD
+2840 
-2851 FTDDTKPI
+2851 
-2859 GSGKDSVVYHSKD
+2859 
-2872 GKSVIKVSKGKES
+2872 
-2885 ARKFRPDMDNVA
+2885 
-2897 LFNTVFPASKYEIIG
+2897 
-2912 YGEID
+2912 
-2917 GKFVR
+2917 
-2922 FLRQPIVDFTDS
+2922 
-2934 TPLSVEERV
+2934 
-2943 AYMERLGFRPMNDEK
+2943 
-2958 TAFTNG
+2958 
-2964 EIVASDIQGNN
+2964 
-2975 IVKDRDGNIRVID
+2975 
-2988 ADMRFHTKEFGG
+2988 
-3000 KYSYPA
+3000 
-3006 VETDTETAPNIRE
+3006 E
-3019 QRVYHGNGANDVRFF
+3019 QRVYHGSGADFNHFDHSHMGEGQGTQSFGWGTYVTSSEGIGRTYSESARKKPTYLYGGKEMPSDEFHDYVLSTIVGYMNEDMLNDFMYNIERYGVTRAKDILKKGDLAQYKNLFYQSIGDTRNYAEWKIKAARTLLSLKGIRIRKPKIHLYTVEIPEDNGSNYLDWKAEVGVGLLNKVNSQLEQQGKRLINPNIAKRYEFLSGEDLYETLSMRMAKDDATFNDDKAASEFLSSLGLVGIKYPAGTIHGGAKEGDTNYVIFNEKDAKITDHVRFF
-3034 RTANGKAYGF
+3034 RTANGEAYGF

-3148 ISALERV
+3148 ISALESV

-3276 GKGDAGYKKARGKQ
+3276 SNGYAGWKKARARQ
-3290 PWSKEL
+3290 PWIQEL
-3296 DGLSDKIFDGE
+3296 DALSDKLFEGE
-3307 ELSESEYRRFDELA
+3307 DLSDSEMARFDELA
-3321 QKEDDFKTDY
+3321 AKESAFKAEF

-3467 DDDEWMPD
+3467 DNEEWMPD

-3505 ESTRADFNPYMEYTK
+3505 ESTRADFSPYMEYTK

-3559 LFGEDGTSMKTSSDL
+3559 LFGEGGTSMKTSSDL

-3637 DNGFKVDDVEPFPS
+3637 GNGFKVDDVEPFPS

-3697 KDGGKLVINVRGAEG
+3697 KDGGKLVINVRGAES
-3712 IRKQGIEG
+3712 ISKQGKEG
-3720 KTRTTLDDASEILV
+3720 ETRITLDSPSEILV
-3734 HRPDGSIK
+3734 LRPNGSIK
-3742 SYQKGFTKSE
+3742 AYQKGFTKSE

-3788 NESDIETIN
+3788 NES
-3797 TKFNEELQQQID
+3797 
-3809 GTLPEGHIYK
+3809 GTVGVASGDSHPSWSAQALPN
-3819 MGKPGRI
+3819 
-3826 LLSTGVPNLPI
+3826 SV
-3837 QMNAK
+3837 AK
-3842 RLQVKAT
+3842 LNKSPKLT
-3849 LFDHDFDL
+3849 
-3857 SEVKDLVRVLQHP
+3857 KDLDVLLNKISLKGMGAHEF
-3870 LAVFAYGDKSKA
+3870 LFNVAKAFGLKGDNFNKSFYTDLGDSVGIRISDHTASTSNVVEKNKNNEVYGFVVKLSPHRFKSREDANYLEYVYYPDKLT
-3882 QNIIVPL
+3882 QER
-3889 QKDGKNFI
+3889 QQEI
-3897 VGLSLN
+3897 VGGLKKFLETGDYAQLPSPDHVN
-3903 PTVGGRKLEINSI
+3903 RSGVFDRKNDIDLES
-3916 RNVFPKDNSEWLNW
+3916 S
-3930 INQDKALYIDK
+3930 
-3941 EKIQTLIDQ
+3941 
-3950 QRTNLADVAYLDLDS
+3950 DV
-3965 VANVMENF
+3965 
-3973 ENPKVS
+3973 
-3979 DENVADGGIMFR
+3979 
-3991 NGGAA
+3991 
-3996 DAEKQSRR
+3996 KQSRR

-4023 SGFKFDLDE
+4023 NGFKFDLDE

-4115 LERNEAMARKFAE
+4115 LERNEAMARRAAE
-4128 AKAEEEF
+4128 KQANEEFKDELRKAER
-4135 EAELKKAQKTAT
+4135 AAAKDPL
-4147 ANPNDQAAQLAL
+4147 DQDAADAL
-4159 LDVQLRMNDRKHE
+4159 DDVKQRMNDREEE
-4172 LYLKNREKD
+4172 LYFENREKD

-4189 DPKDKVTGDRLDLTV
+4189 DPKDKVTGDRMDLTV

-4218 EAKVGVAEV
+4218 ENKVGVVDVA
-4227 TKLWDNIHE
+4227 KLWDNIHE

-4242 RKSYLSGLISKNQ
+4242 RKSYLSGLISKSQ

-4471 IKIFRYMAQSVTSL
+4471 IKMFRYMAQSVTSL

-4497 LASASLIS
+4497 LASASLVS
-4505 TGKYGA
+4505 TGKYGV

-4519 NVKRLGVLTGTM
+4519 NVKRLGVFTGEM

-4540 AGIYTLYS
+4540 AGIYTLYN
-4548 KYKSGNL
+4548 KYKSETL

-4640 LQSIVDAKE
+4640 LQATVDAKE

-4694 MLSMLGGTIGLGA
+4694 MLSMLGGTILLGA

-4769 EAAMGR
+4769 EAALGR

-4805 RSDSDHPVGKTLFR
+4805 RSDSDHSVGKTLIK
-4819 AFIPTLLSPLADAYV
+4819 AFTPTLASPIADAYIW
-4834 FDEDFMGR
+4834 DENFMGR

-4854 PEFQRTSYDTL
+4854 PEFQRASYDTL
-4865 PQLVSF
+4865 PLLISF

-4882 DYKKGWINVNPSSAG
+4882 DYKKGWVNINPSAAG
-4897 YVASQYIGGPLQFF
+4897 YVASQYLGGPLQFF

-4978 SGDTKNLDDYKKL
+4978 SGDTKNLDDYKRL

-5045 LNKAEEMGVYLEMGQ
+5045 LNKAEEMGVYLDMSQ

-5086 ENLKKIGAIE
+5086 ENLRKIGAIE

>member
-26 EFRGAFLGNNNYANR
+26 DFKTAFLGNNNYANR

-68 APKQANNRAS
+68 APQQANKNA
-78 AQAAAA
+78 AAHAAAA
-84 KSAPTQPTKGGWRPN
+84 KSAPTQPEKGGWRPN
-99 AEQMAGYQK
+99 AEQMAGYQQ
-108 FTDGVLRTVK
+108 FTDGVIRTVK

-124 NRVNRQVARA
+124 NRVNTRVARA
-134 TRPNQQKVNLGF
+134 KRPNQQKVNLGF

-178 TEAGNVYDNTYE
+178 TEAGNVYDNAYE

-197 INRNKRDADTLDMVA
+197 INRNKRDAETLDMVA

-226 KTRKASRDVKAPDNL
+226 KTRKASRDVKASDNL

-246 YTMSHADGS
+246 YTMSHADGP

-270 ITNLQNRRSLLLHG
+270 ITNLQNKRSLLLHG

-295 GDQLAEVNK
+295 GDQLAEVNR
-304 MINANLDDY
+304 MIGDDIDNY
-313 YKNHPDGGP
+313 YKRHPNGGP
-322 KIHDLEYNEI
+322 TLVSHDYHATGQYQI
-332 WSIPSNPYLDVA
+332 NPYLDVA
-344 KRSLEDAQEMFNEAG
+344 ARSLEDAQEMFNEAG

-404 LKKADEGKPLTV
+404 LKRADEGKPLTV

-459 MLNPLSGTGRSAQAM
+459 MLNPLSKTGISAQAM

-521 RLAAKTLAG
+521 GLAAKTLVSKAG
-530 KASAR
+530 AR

-544 GMTFTT
+544 GMTATT
-550 GQGRVAADMLNRAT
+550 GQGRVVADMLNRAT

-764 LMGGSLW
+764 LLGGSLW
-771 GKFRSSFDAAQSEQD
+771 GKFKSSFDAAQSEQD
-786 KQVILTSLL
+786 KQVILTALL
-795 QNSSLTNEGRR
+795 QNSSLTNEARR
-806 AALQYAI
+806 AALQYAS

-827 EMEEDAEKGNEVERA
+827 EMEEDAEKGNEVERS

-847 AEGQNID
+847 TEGQNID

-864 RYNVLLREALAV
+864 RYNVLISGALAV
-876 EPNAEIYSDPQFYE
+876 EPNAEMYSGPQFYE

-934 QVDRFKNQTDGLI
+934 QVERFKNQTDGLI

-986 DGEGNERFISRGD
+986 DGEGNQRFISRGD

-1023 AKAKADLIDGKL
+1023 AKEKADLIDGKL

-1100 KYRQEQLDAVANAE
+1100 KYRQEQQDAVANAE

-1119 EGTAPASPTAA
+1119 EEATPTSPTVA
-1130 QEETG
+1130 QEEAGAPTG
-1135 EPTEA
+1135 G

-1152 DGEGHTQEGVVH
+1152 DGEGHTQDGVVH
-1164 GKTPEGTYEVEFDN
+1164 GKTPDGTYEVEFEN
-1178 PPSGKNVVDEY
+1178 PPSGKNVVDAY

-1199 PIPAGQT
+1199 PSSAEQT
-1206 EEAIPEPTALERVP
+1206 EEVVPEQVP
-1220 INEETG
+1220 EE
-1226 EPMFEKADSETALD
+1226 EPAEPQGNDAADSVPPTTEELVEMARRGNELAQYQLDQQGIQWKEPAEQTKDNAVAQSPKKDVPRDKDGNIIYDQVPVATTIEDLYDGALD
-1240 ALNEVTGGNEDN
+1240 DEEIGNFVQSQIDAAN
-1252 TTAIVRA
+1252 
-1259 QVEQATKALEAL
+1259 KAVD
-1271 KKKKPSKKAP
+1271 KITKKKPQISTNKSAYLEAKKKWEGE
-1281 SLKGSPLAMVK
+1281 L
-1292 AQQEAEAN
+1292 
-1300 YNTAMEEYNAQV
+1300 
-1312 AAAEENLNA
+1312 
-1321 WSRINSLMNDRK
+1321 R
-1333 RAIREQQEAERKARE
+1333 EAERKAQYWNDVKAEVEKITTPADARGWKDELSGEAARRQYRENSGNDHEAKSASEVAAEFFSQSHVKVTPESYRKETGFGLDEQRKMVGKISKEGKTIDRLSEELALFDEEYYNGRFFGGDSMVAKDALIAHLSSADARKGVSKVQSEAEAQFVEDYEEQRERYYQERYHMSYEEYIEYSAQEMPELMRKYSNFDEQQFYNRYADEIEADLTRREQQSNNNNGTEENDSTRE
-1348 EELHAEAVARLEE
+1348 EQRHDRGNQVQSGQRTDDNSGSEGGEDSEGAVRTRDEGSDEQKSSSEE
-1361 DKRIAAEK
+1361 SAVGGQREQETDIEQVEGANEVDKRSHKTDNQGNPLNADGTLKLEKVKSVDDLTDEDFSKPTRSVELPQVPENVDNALGADGKPVIIKKNIFEKNWEAHKFPFAESRSILKSALYNTDLVGQTQPTKRPLHWVAIKLDEKSPIVVLEVNENKDNVEIVGWYTLDGRNLERIKRQAEK
-1369 AAEQEAVGTHAV
+1369 NGGELVMLS
-1381 NPKIKAKWDGA
+1381 PKD
-1392 TKVEGNP
+1392 KVESLSTPQSDLSSDGKGKEKVSSKQGSVGRKNVYGK
-1399 NAITLAD
+1399 NKVAD
-1406 GSTIRGHY
+1406 WRTSVSSAMRQYET
-1414 VLTEAGA
+1414 
-1421 ATASHDVNNAYE
+1421 SPHDAH
-1433 PTEGFPV
+1433 
-1440 DENGES
+1440 
-1446 VNDRDYKRDRDA
+1446 
-1458 QRIVRDMADSYDGR
+1458 
-1472 ALQSPVI
+1472 
-1479 VSKDGV
+1479 
-1485 VLSGNNRTMSGEIAA
+1485 
-1500 RQGTDKAYVA
+1500 VA
-1510 HLREFGAMFGFTP
+1510 MCDI
-1523 EQIDGMQHPRVV
+1523 IDGMDSNALYGLMRMVLRTITSLDNENIRDGWKVDATHDLFDILKDRGFVV
-1535 FVPDEELPY
+1535 TKGSKGVAIGDVVIDKHGIIYVVEGVGKSRLDCGLY
-1544 DANTFARFNAE
+1544 DVNDKTIID
-1555 QQKKQSKPEH
+1555 H
-1565 AVKLGKIVPD
+1565 M
-1575 NVFTSIVGDISR
+1575 TISR
-1587 FDRMSDYYADGKAA
+1587 ASVKYYYRDVNGKKDSVRLQKAD
-1601 ASAISQL
+1601 
-1608 LDAGVINEMQL
+1608 V
-1619 PELRTGNALSA
+1619 
-1630 AGKELIE
+1630 
-1637 NTLIGKVFQ
+1637 
-1646 TSPDAVRQIIS
+1646 
-1657 TPTLRQ
+1657 
-1663 SVVMGLNEI
+1663 
-1672 ANNRTLAKSGYD
+1672 
-1684 LSKELAAAVD
+1684 
-1694 LVSRAKA
+1694 
-1701 EAPEIYKEGM
+1701 
-1711 PVSPYGRQQG
+1711 
-1721 LFDDEYGDS
+1721 
-1730 RVTDGVTLLLADL
+1730 
-1743 LNSGKP
+1743 
-1749 SDLRKVLSTY
+1749 
-1759 NHEAASPAA
+1759 
-1768 GLMDMFSGDVPS
+1768 
-1780 KEDVLNNVLNHF
+1780 
-1792 RNATPKEQQAIV
+1792 V
-1804 DAAIAERKRRAE
+1804 DA
-1816 AAEPGGGS
+1816 
-1824 QGGEQTEN
+1824 
-1832 AVRGSEETSAENL
+1832 
-1845 GGNQADGIQ
+1845 
-1854 EKLTEEEADAMLDR
+1854 
-1868 MKSIADPMP
+1868 
-1877 EVELTPENWMNT
+1877 ELM
-1889 FGLSNKIDTP
+1889 
-1899 IGEVKMGESQYA
+1899 
-1911 KLMEKKRSKEFGMV
+1911 
-1925 VGTITDPDVVFIEPS
+1925 
-1940 SAKDGQVTERAY
+1940 
-1952 SYVFVKTFK
+1952 
-1961 KEDENVRYYSSV
+1961 
-1973 TVSIDGMEISV
+1973 
-1984 SSHYINSNKAKK
+1984 
-1996 KLLELNR
+1996 
-2003 RYTKTAL
+2003 
-2010 ISNSSDGRLAE
+2010 
-2021 QQDAVPDL
+2021 
-2029 LPTQENNAVSDLP
+2029 
-2042 FPKDGVSVGEDT
+2042 
-2054 ANSTE
+2054 
-2059 LQGNG
+2059 
-2064 KESSHKGFVPDEKV
+2064 
-2078 IEENVQRSERALG
+2078 
-2091 LPSSV
+2091 
-2096 KREKTEVKVS
+2096 
-2106 DNGKVMVIKTDY
+2106 
-2118 SANGSKASVITLLAE
+2118 
-2133 NDGQL
+2133 
-2138 DWAAQS
+2138 
-2144 FVDGKPTSEL
+2144 
-2154 KYDYTL
+2154 
-2160 SYDDMMEMFDDND
+2160 
-2173 AIRQDINPLKQIAR
+2173 
-2187 NAGID
+2187 
-2192 IDALLNGKE
+2192 
-2201 HGTKVSIEASREK
+2201 
-2214 TSENEGEK
+2214 
-2222 TLSAQIEDASADVNT
+2222 
-2237 EPTEAQKEA
+2237 
-2246 GNYKKGHVHVG
+2246 
-2257 SFDITIEQPQGSVRK
+2257 
-2272 GTDANGKQWESK
+2272 
-2284 MHNTYGYFRGT
+2284 
-2295 EGVDGD
+2295 
-2301 HIDVF
+2301 
-2306 LSNDI
+2306 
-2311 DGWNR
+2311 
-2316 QTVFVVDQYNPDGSF
+2316 
-2331 DEHKVMLGF
+2331 
-2340 NNAEEAKRDYL
+2340 
-2351 ANYEKGWENG
+2351 
-2361 RRIDVS
+2361 
-2367 AVNLADFEKWIASS
+2367 
-2381 HRKTKPFS
+2381 
-2389 EYSSVK
+2389 
-2395 KEGSSSSETKQS
+2395 
-2407 KSTAEEKPFNAV
+2407 AEEKPFNAV

-2445 ALPGERQKAIEA
+2445 ALPGERQKAIKA

-2507 VRKLSEADYKNLKD
+2507 VRNLSEADYKNLKD

-2538 AYGEVYTD
+2538 AYGDEYTG

-2636 GQGLSNESDSTKQSL
+2636 GQGLSNESGSARQSL
-2651 RTQDTTIRDA
+2651 RTQDTAIRDA

-2674 TDETGQRVL
+2674 TDETGLRVL
-2683 DMANGRDT
+2683 DMANSEEVMLSAKQKRALETATIAEQATNNATVVSSADGAKIQNNLEILADNYKKRPNKT
-2691 RFEAARHKSEA
+2691 RGFITDLSRSLGLVQHEASQYGTFETRNGKLVTIRVSNHNARVSFFDENGEEDGISIVISSHKNKGA
-2702 ARRRDEMLRAIDQAK
+2702 LNDGK
-2717 AFISGKTE
+2717 AHLVEYFYPKQSLERSGSKPLADIVKCVSNALDSGK
-2725 QQTRAERRERERKFR
+2725 
-2740 EETKVLY
+2740 
-2747 DRVLAGNFDS
+2747 FD
-2757 VTLQLLDDF
+2757 D
-2766 INKVTP
+2766 
-2772 NNYYGRPLSKR
+2772 
-2783 LSERTLRKVYERE
+2783 
-2796 RTSSVDAL
+2796 
-2804 FSRISESAVPA
+2804 
-2815 DERTRPEA
+2815 
-2823 KRRIE
+2823 
-2828 EKKKELLKGWAI
+2828 
-2840 ATGNWHTAVSD
+2840 ATGIAQ
-2851 FTDDTKPI
+2851 
-2859 GSGKDSVVYHSKD
+2859 
-2872 GKSVIKVSKGKES
+2872 
-2885 ARKFRPDMDNVA
+2885 
-2897 LFNTVFPASKYEIIG
+2897 
-2912 YGEID
+2912 
-2917 GKFVR
+2917 
-2922 FLRQPIVDFTDS
+2922 RQEVN
-2934 TPLSVEERV
+2934 
-2943 AYMERLGFRPMNDEK
+2943 AK
-2958 TAFTNG
+2958 
-2964 EIVASDIQGNN
+2964 Q
-2975 IVKDRDGNIRVID
+2975 
-2988 ADMRFHTKEFGG
+2988 
-3000 KYSYPA
+3000 
-3006 VETDTETAPNIRE
+3006 IRE
-3019 QRVYHGNGANDVRFF
+3019 QRVYHGSGAEFDHFDHGHMGEGQGSQVFGWGTYVTSSKAIGESYAQDSARGDSPRMEMEYTGDALTDKEVDLVKYAFDGGMRSYHETEEFLENIANSDKSGAKRSANALALLRKTKPEDWTHPLIGKRQLYTVEIPEDNGSNYLAWTEPLNSEDSERIISGLFDLPSSDIEEMAKRDYAFRNILYGPISTKEKALYVLVLVKGNVLSRPTIFNGGEKKDFGGVYRRLQEWFGSDEAVSKFLSSLGYSGIKYPAGTIHGGAKEGDTNYVIFNEKDVKITDHVRFF
-3034 RTANGKAYGF
+3034 RTANGEAYGF

-3049 IYIDPRIATSE
+3049 IYIDPRIATAE
-3060 TPVHEYA
+3060 TPIHEYA

-3124 AERLREEQRR
+3124 AERLREEQRK

-3276 GKGDAGYKKARGKQ
+3276 SNGYAGWKKARARQ
-3290 PWSKEL
+3290 PWIQEL
-3296 DGLSDKIFDGE
+3296 DALSDKLFEGE
-3307 ELSESEYRRFDELA
+3307 DLSDSEMARFDELA
-3321 QKEDDFKTDY
+3321 AKESAFKAEF

-3467 DDDEWMPD
+3467 DNEEWMPD

-3505 ESTRADFNPYMEYTK
+3505 ESTRADFSPYMEYTK

-3559 LFGEDGTSMKTSSDL
+3559 LFGEGGTSMKTSSDL

-3637 DNGFKVDDVEPFPS
+3637 GNGFKVDDVEPFPS

-3697 KDGGKLVINVRGAEG
+3697 KDGGKLVINVRGAES
-3712 IRKQGIEG
+3712 ISKQGKEG
-3720 KTRTTLDDASEILV
+3720 ETRITLDSPSEILV
-3734 HRPDGSIK
+3734 LRPNGSIK
-3742 SYQKGFTKSE
+3742 AYQKGFTKSE

-3788 NESDIETIN
+3788 NES
-3797 TKFNEELQQQID
+3797 
-3809 GTLPEGHIYK
+3809 GTVGVASGDSHPSWSAQALPN
-3819 MGKPGRI
+3819 
-3826 LLSTGVPNLPI
+3826 SV
-3837 QMNAK
+3837 AK
-3842 RLQVKAT
+3842 LNKSPKLT
-3849 LFDHDFDL
+3849 
-3857 SEVKDLVRVLQHP
+3857 KDLDVLLNKISLKGMGAHEF
-3870 LAVFAYGDKSKA
+3870 LFNVAKAFGLKGDNFNKSFYTDLGDSVGIRISDHTASTSNVVEKNKNNEVYGFVVKLSPHRFKSREDANYLEYVYYPDKLT
-3882 QNIIVPL
+3882 QER
-3889 QKDGKNFI
+3889 QQEI
-3897 VGLSLN
+3897 VGGLKKFLETGDYAQLPSPDHVN
-3903 PTVGGRKLEINSI
+3903 RSGVFDRKNDIDLES
-3916 RNVFPKDNSEWLNW
+3916 S
-3930 INQDKALYIDK
+3930 
-3941 EKIQTLIDQ
+3941 
-3950 QRTNLADVAYLDLDS
+3950 DV
-3965 VANVMENF
+3965 
-3973 ENPKVS
+3973 
-3979 DENVADGGIMFR
+3979 
-3991 NGGAA
+3991 
-3996 DAEKQSRR
+3996 KQSRR

-4023 SGFKFDLDE
+4023 NGFKFDLDE

-4115 LERNEAMARKFAE
+4115 LERNEAMARRAAE
-4128 AKAEEEF
+4128 KQANEEFKDELRKAER
-4135 EAELKKAQKTAT
+4135 AAAKDPL
-4147 ANPNDQAAQLAL
+4147 DQDAADAL
-4159 LDVQLRMNDRKHE
+4159 DDVKQRMNDREEE
-4172 LYLKNREKD
+4172 LYFENREKD

-4189 DPKDKVTGDRLDLTV
+4189 DPKDKVTGDRMDLTV

-4218 EAKVGVAEV
+4218 ENKVGVVDVA
-4227 TKLWDNIHE
+4227 KLWDNIHE

-4242 RKSYLSGLISKNQ
+4242 RKSYLSGLISKSQ

-4471 IKIFRYMAQSVTSL
+4471 IKMFRYMAQSVTSL

-4497 LASASLIS
+4497 LASASLVS
-4505 TGKYGA
+4505 TGKYGV

-4519 NVKRLGVLTGTM
+4519 NVKRLGVFTGEM

-4540 AGIYTLYS
+4540 AGIYTLYN
-4548 KYKSGNL
+4548 KYKSETL

-4640 LQSIVDAKE
+4640 LQAIVDAKE

-4694 MLSMLGGTIGLGA
+4694 MLSMLGGTILLGA

-4769 EAAMGR
+4769 EAALGR

-4805 RSDSDHPVGKTLFR
+4805 RSDSDHSVGKTLIK
-4819 AFIPTLLSPLADAYV
+4819 AFTPTLASPIADAYIW
-4834 FDEDFMGR
+4834 DENFMGR

-4854 PEFQRTSYDTL
+4854 PEFQRASYDTL
-4865 PQLVSF
+4865 PLLISF

-4882 DYKKGWINVNPSSAG
+4882 DYKKGWININPSAAG

-4978 SGDTKNLDDYKKL
+4978 SGDTKNLDDYKRL

-5045 LNKAEEMGVYLEMGQ
+5045 LNKAEEMGVYLDMSQ

-5086 ENLKKIGAIE
+5086 ENLRKIGAIE